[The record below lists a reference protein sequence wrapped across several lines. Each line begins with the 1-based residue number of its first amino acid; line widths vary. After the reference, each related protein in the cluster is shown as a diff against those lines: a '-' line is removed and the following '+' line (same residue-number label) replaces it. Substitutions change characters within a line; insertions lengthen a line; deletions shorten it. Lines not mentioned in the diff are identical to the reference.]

1 MSYEGEW
8 DERRDIDDVNDFLES
23 GGIPSAAFENI
34 GDNWHGQVVRAVKV
48 QSRDFETGEPQT
60 WDDGSP
66 KYQLNID
73 IQTDVRNPDISGD
86 DGIRR
91 LFVRGGML
99 QAIRQALRGAK
110 ARLLP
115 GGYIDVT
122 YTGDGTPTR
131 RGLRPPKIYDAK
143 YEPGDLPKG
152 ISADDIA

>member
-1 MSYEGEW
+1 MSDEW
-8 DERRDIDDVNDFLES
+8 DDRRSSSDDVNDFLES
-23 GGIPSAAFENI
+23 GGIPSAPFENI
-34 GDNWHGQVVRAVKV
+34 GDNWRGMVVRAVKV
-48 QSRDFETGEPQT
+48 QSRDFETGEAQT

-86 DGIRR
+86 DGVRR
-91 LFVRGGML
+91 LYVRGGML

-110 ARLLP
+110 ARLEP
-115 GGYIDVT
+115 GGLLDVT
-122 YTGDGTPTR
+122 YKGDGTPTR

-143 YEPGDLPKG
+143 YEPGTMPAG

>member
-1 MSYEGEW
+1 MSEW
-8 DERRDIDDVNDFLES
+8 DDRREFDDVNDFLES

-34 GDNWHGQVVRAVKV
+34 GDNWRGQVVRAVKV
-48 QSRDFETGEPQT
+48 QSRDFETGEAQT

-66 KYQLNID
+66 KYQLNVD
-73 IQTDVRNPDISGD
+73 IQTDIRNPDISGD
-86 DGIRR
+86 DGVRR

-110 ARLLP
+110 ARLEP
-115 GGYIDVT
+115 GGWLDVT

-131 RGLRPPKIYDAK
+131 RGLRAPKIYSAK
-143 YEPGDLPKG
+143 YEPGELPQG